1 MSCLQNVTT
10 KDILNYHSDRCLL
23 FNDTQDVKY
32 ETGIIKIQKL
42 WKTNTYTI

>member
-42 WKTNTYTI
+42 